1 MRIFPLFLCFLF
13 SISYSSR
20 DIAAEELEVVV
31 GWDKPPYV
39 LSADHSGFEMDLVR
53 AIFAEI
59 GHEISPIYVPFGR
72 TARLLKDDNVDVAL
86 TINSSHKVDAALL
99 TDAYIIYQ
107 NVAVSRA
114 DRALTVNSFD
124 DLTDKSVIA
133 FQTAS
138 AVLGEEFGGALS
150 SLPTYMEM
158 ARQDRQVNMLM
169 LGSVDVIVLDRN
181 IFNFLKGKNERYADD
196 ETVFHE
202 LFPITPYRAAIPDKT
217 LREAFNRTLRTFI
230 DDGRYQ
236 ALLDK
241 YGLENLFGKLQLP
254 VVHP

>member
-1 MRIFPLFLCFLF
+1 MRILSLLLCFFF
-13 SISYSSR
+13 SISYSAHDSVA
-20 DIAAEELEVVV
+20 DELEVVV

-39 LSADHSGFEMDLVR
+39 VSADHSGFELELIR
-53 AIFAEI
+53 AIFSEL
-59 GHEISPIYVPFGR
+59 GHQISPIYVPFGR
-72 TARLLKDDNVDVAL
+72 TARLLKGDGVDVAL
-86 TINSSHKVDAALL
+86 TINDSHNVSPDLL
-99 TDAYIIYQ
+99 TDTYIVYQ

-114 DRALTVNSFD
+114 DRRLTIDSIQ

-169 LGSVDVIVLDRN
+169 FGSVDAIVLDRN
-181 IFNFLKGKNERYADD
+181 IFNFLKARNEAYAQDK
-196 ETVFHE
+196 TVFHE
-202 LFPITPYRAAIPDKT
+202 LFPITPYHAAIPDKALRDAFNYT
-217 LREAFNRTLRTFI
+217 LRAFI
-230 DDGRYQ
+230 EDGRYQ

-241 YGLENLFGKLQLP
+241 YGLENLFDRLTIP
-254 VVHP
+254 IVHP